1 VIILT
6 NSGTDKLQVVT
17 SAAATVD
24 AIASFVDTT
33 GVAGSNVTPGTQKTA
48 ITTATTTDV
57 LATPGAST
65 FRGLK
70 ALFLRNKHASLST
83 DVTVVFDANGTDY
96 ELFKTTLAPGEV
108 LEYTDELGFYKAE
121 NTALMSLTL
130 RKTADQVFATAASFA
145 DITDFTC
152 PMLSGHKYSFEA
164 FIFHITNATTTGAQF
179 GVNIGAAPTL
189 LIAGGAHQITSS
201 LTAAGFGASSAVT
214 ARDTAIV
221 AETTGPGAV
230 VATANIAGTII
241 PSADGTFALRAT
253 SEVTVANGLTVKAG
267 SLLRIR
273 EYDN

>member
-1 VIILT
+1 MLRSCSTLT
-6 NSGTDKLQVVT
+6 VPIT
-17 SAAATVD
+17 SCSRPLWPLERCWSTRTNLV
-24 AIASFVDTT
+24 STRPR
-33 GVAGSNVTPGTQKTA
+33 TP
-48 ITTATTTDV
+48 
-57 LATPGAST
+57 
-65 FRGLK
+65 
-70 ALFLRNKHASLST
+70 
-83 DVTVVFDANGTDY
+83 
-96 ELFKTTLAPGEV
+96 
-108 LEYTDELGFYKAE
+108 
-121 NTALMSLTL
+121 SLTL

>member
-164 FIFHITNATTTGAQF
+164 FIFHITNATTT
-179 GVNIGAAPTL
+179 
-189 LIAGGAHQITSS
+189 
-201 LTAAGFGASSAVT
+201 AAGFGASSAVT